1 MVRSLH
7 SAWFSQRRSVE
18 SPCGDIAIIAR
29 IKNDSVFKDRCDPD
43 SSPGGPRTAG
53 HRENLG
59 GADRD
64 RTDDLRLAKPA
75 LSQLSYSPM
84 DHVVESTHGGP
95 GKIRTSDL
103 ALIRRALSTD

>member
-1 MVRSLH
+1 LLGSRTIQFSKISSLEL
-7 SAWFSQRRSVE
+7 SLGGLQNSEPRR
-18 SPCGDIAIIAR
+18 
-29 IKNDSVFKDRCDPD
+29 K
-43 SSPGGPRTAG
+43 SS
-53 HRENLG
+53 G